1 MTLLE
6 KDKIIEGLI
15 KENVDSTIAHYL
27 EFLQE
32 LDDIAGSTAQ
42 HILQMTKCMKFRP
55 ILYSTPMAAAIL
67 QGRKSVTRR
76 QLDGEPYTK
85 IRTLA
90 CRPGEVQRYEYRDK
104 EGYTFQISCP
114 YGQSGDGLWGRE
126 TTAPDPENNGFF
138 YRADNLPAGRLPQ
151 GLRWTPSIFMPKK
164 ATRIFQEVEA
174 TFPERLLDM
183 ADDDAILEGIESHS
197 AYEKRHA
204 WSCPRLVTV
213 YRNYARSEGWLSSPL
228 DSYFTLWDK
237 INGKDAHSKNPW
249 VWRIATSLIPKPE
262 NF

>member
-6 KDKIIEGLI
+6 KNKIIEGLI
-15 KENVDSTIAHYL
+15 KENDGSTIADYL

-42 HILQMTKCMKFRP
+42 HILQMTKAMKFRP

-76 QLDGEPYTK
+76 ILDGEPHVK
-85 IRTLA
+85 IRALA
-90 CRPGEVQRYEYRDK
+90 RRPGEVQRYEYRDK
-104 EGYTFQISCP
+104 EGYTFQITCP
-114 YGQSGDGLWGRE
+114 YGQIGDGLWGRE
-126 TTAPDPENNGFF
+126 TTAPDPENDGFF
-138 YRADNLPAGRLPQ
+138 YRADNMPDGLQQ

-164 ATRIFQEVEA
+164 AARIFQKIEA
-174 TFPERLLDM
+174 TFPERLLEM
-183 ADDDAILEGIESHS
+183 TEEDAVMEGIESS
-197 AYEKRHA
+197 TAYERRHS
-204 WSCPRLVTV
+204 WTQPKLVTV
-213 YRNYARSEGWLSSPL
+213 YRNYARTEGWLSSPL

-237 INGKDAHSKNPW
+237 INGKAAHSKNPW